1 MWDFATLA
9 DRLRD
14 ALAAAEDEL
23 RLEQAVYG
31 LDRLDERKI
40 QALLAGRLVPAYDV
54 TREVHYPS
62 TRGRKLS
69 HRARCDLVLSP
80 AGAPLRLDS
89 APPTLF
95 DPARLCEPTDALWL
109 EVKVAYQFRE
119 GGVRHTRYGAQW
131 RQAVVDDL
139 RKIEAEPLIRHAG
152 LVLVVFN
159 ESQDVLAKDLEL
171 FEDVLARKEVLA
183 GFASPQRCDRRA
195 HRPPPVHRGRLAD
208 RAALEQRHNGS
219 ARFRA
224 GVAHSLH
231 CYISTQPTGRP
242 CGV

>member
-1 MWDFATLA
+1 MSLKWDFSTLA

-14 ALAAAEDEL
+14 AVTAAEDEL

-40 QALLAGRLVPAYDV
+40 QALLAERLAPTYEVA
-54 TREVHYPS
+54 REVHYPS

-69 HRARCDLVLSP
+69 HRARCDLVL
-80 AGAPLRLDS
+80 AQKGMPLRLDS

-95 DPARLCEPTDALWL
+95 DPVAMSEPGDALWL

-119 GGVRHTRYGAQW
+119 GGVRHMGYGTQW
-131 RQAVVDDL
+131 RQRVVDDL
-139 RKIEAEPLIRHAG
+139 RKIEAEPLIHEAG

-159 ESQDVLAKDLEL
+159 ESQAVLDKDLEL

-183 GFASPQRCDRRA
+183 GFRHVRSVPIVERIGHTLCTVAVWPTVQR
-195 HRPPPVHRGRLAD
+195 
-208 RAALEQRHNGS
+208 
-219 ARFRA
+219 
-224 GVAHSLH
+224 
-231 CYISTQPTGRP
+231 
-242 CGV
+242 